1 MPTLILNF
9 VLAAFLTLKRFPLVW
24 LSAFLA
30 STAFSSM
37 IGDEVATDR
46 GNLLAVLSQTFS
58 LGIPLFFAATLF
70 AEITTGRFRKLGIY
84 KLALAVLVVVYFHL
98 NNVNTH
104 GFSQGELGIAYAG
117 YFLAF
122 HLLVSFL
129 PFIKQFNS
137 SVFWH
142 FNKTLFLRAA
152 ITVLYVGVLY
162 AGLAGALLALDQLL
176 GFEIKPVYY
185 GRLWVYMAGLGSVWM
200 FLAHI
205 PEKLQETVDTGYP
218 KGLQVFAQ
226 YILMPLVLIYLVI
239 LYIYGIKI
247 AIIGTLPV
255 GWVSNLI
262 LAFAVVGML
271 ALLLLHPLSESEGN
285 KWVNR
290 FTRGFYLALIPLLVL
305 LFIAAFTRI
314 NAYGFTE
321 LRYALLALAVWLSG
335 ITLFML
341 ITQNRFIW
349 AIPVSL
355 FIIVIWVFFIPGV
368 NLHTISKNSQSARLT
383 QLLKANKMWSD
394 SNTLIPASSALPD
407 SISAEIYDISEYLST
422 QHGITGMEPTIQIPD
437 SFFDKNN
444 ENRSRYDLIQ
454 WLSSALAPYGIS
466 DGNTYGSEV
475 AVDEVVAD
483 TASVPM
489 SAANPKPV
497 NFPDLEIRFIGPTPS
512 VVSVPKGNWSHCV
525 DLEIRDFRYVT
536 NGDFTEVVE
545 INRDVTEKNLYISNK
560 KYSQIFNLDSLM
572 GSHVH
577 GYKFPK
583 QNGQNAFFFPDAKEV
598 VTLRSKN
605 AALQVFYMEYN
616 WNTNASKYELAEIN
630 GKLWLR

>member
-1 MPTLILNF
+1 MKQSLQQIL
-9 VLAAFLTLKRFPLVW
+9 LSAFNTVKRFPLVLAVALMGSTS
-24 LSAFLA
+24 LSLL
-30 STAFSSM
+30 M
-37 IGDEVATDR
+37 GDEVTTEQQ
-46 GNLLAVLSQTFS
+46 NLMAVWVQTFA
-58 LGIPLFFAATLF
+58 LGIPLLLAATLF
-70 AEITTGRFRKLGIY
+70 AESVTGVMRKLGVY
-84 KLALAVLVVVYFHL
+84 KLAIALLILTYFHL
-98 NNVNTH
+98 NYVNTH
-104 GFSQGELGIAYAG
+104 GFSQGELSITFAG

-129 PFIKQFNS
+129 PVIKIS
-137 SVFWH
+137 DASVFWH
-142 FNKTLFLRAA
+142 FNKTLFLRAV
-152 ITVLYVGVLY
+152 ITVLYVGVLF
-162 AGLAGALLALDQLL
+162 AGLAGAMLALDQLL
-176 GFEIKPVYY
+176 GFDIKSVYY
-185 GRLWVYMAGLGSVWM
+185 GRLWVYMSGLGSVWM

-205 PEKLQETVDTGYP
+205 PKKLEETVDTGYP

-247 AIIGTLPV
+247 ALSGTLPV

-271 ALLLLHPLSESEGN
+271 ALLLLHPLTKVDGN

-290 FTRGFYLALIPLLVL
+290 FTRVFYLALIPLLVL
-305 LFIAAFTRI
+305 LYIAALTRI
-314 NAYGFTE
+314 NSYGFTE
-321 LRYALLALAVWLSG
+321 LRYALLALAIWLTG
-335 ITLFML
+335 VTLFML
-341 ITQNRFIW
+341 VTRNKNIR
-349 AIPVSL
+349 AIPLSL
-355 FIIVIWVFFIPGV
+355 FFAVVWVFFIPGF
-368 NLHTISKNSQSARLT
+368 NLHSVSKSSQTERL
-383 QLLKANKMWSD
+383 QALLKANKMSSD

-407 SISAEIYDISEYLST
+407 SISAEIYDITEYLST
-422 QHGITGMEPTIQIPD
+422 QHGITGLEPTIQIPD

-454 WLSSALAPYGIS
+454 WLSSALAPYGVS
-466 DGNTYGSEV
+466 EGNVYAEDV
-475 AVDEVVAD
+475 AEAVMED

-497 NFPDLEIRFIGPTPS
+497 TFPDLEIRFIGPTPA
-512 VVSVPKGNWSHCV
+512 VVSVPKGNWLHCIDV
-525 DLEIRDFRYVT
+525 KISNFRYVS
-536 NGDFTEVVE
+536 NSDFKEVVK
-545 INRDVTEKNLYISNK
+545 INRDVTEKNLYISNS
-560 KYSQIFNLDSLM
+560 KYTEVFNLDSLM

-577 GYKFPK
+577 AYKFPK
-583 QNGQNAFFFPDAKEV
+583 QKVQNAFFFPNAKEV

>member
-1 MPTLILNF
+1 
-9 VLAAFLTLKRFPLVW
+9 
-24 LSAFLA
+24 
-30 STAFSSM
+30 M
-37 IGDEVATDR
+37 IGDEVTTER
-46 GNLLAVLSQTFS
+46 QNQLAVLAQTFS

-84 KLALAVLVVVYFHL
+84 KLASAVLVVVYLHL
-98 NNVNTH
+98 NHVNTH

-152 ITVLYVGVLY
+152 ITALYVGVLY

-185 GRLWVYMAGLGSVWM
+185 GRLWFYMAGLGSVWM
-200 FLAHI
+200 FLAYI
-205 PEKLQETVDTGYP
+205 PRNLTDTVETGYP

-239 LYIYGIKI
+239 LYVYGFKI
-247 AIIGTLPV
+247 AIIGTLPM

-262 LAFAVVGML
+262 LAFAVIGML

-341 ITQNRFIW
+341 VTQNRFIW

-355 FIIVIWVFFIPGV
+355 FLIVVWVFFIPGV
-368 NLHTISKNSQSARLT
+368 NLHSISKNSQSARLT

-422 QHGITGMEPTIQIPD
+422 QHGITGLEPTIQIPD

-466 DGNTYGSEV
+466 DGNVYALE
-475 AVDEVVAD
+475 AAADEVVAD
-483 TASVPM
+483 TVSAVPM
-489 SAANPKPV
+489 AEDNPKPIT
-497 NFPDLEIRFIGPTPS
+497 FPDLEIRFRGPIPA

-525 DLEIRDFRYVT
+525 DVIISDFRYVG
-536 NGDFTEVVE
+536 NNDFKVVKL
-545 INRDVTEKNLYISNK
+545 NRDVYEKNLYIATPS
-560 KYSQIFNLDSLM
+560 YTEVFNLDSLM

-577 GYKFPK
+577 AYKFPK
-583 QNGQNAFFFPDAKEV
+583 QNGQNGYFFPNAKEV
-598 VTLRSKN
+598 ITLRLKN
-605 AALQVFYMEYN
+605 AALQIFYMEYN
-616 WNTNASKYELAEIN
+616 WSAQNKRYELGEFN